1 MPPRGGA
8 GAGLGQGKE
17 GYNQG
22 FGGLGRALKMFF
34 GFYPKMGKAAVFC
47 IIFSAA
53 VSAAPPIFLQK
64 VLAIV
69 IDGVEGGKSIDNLR
83 VQINNAL
90 MEHKRI
96 LRGK

>member
-34 GFYPKMGKAAVFC
+34 GFYPAYRASKLN
-47 IIFSAA
+47 
-53 VSAAPPIFLQK
+53 PI
-64 VLAIV
+64 
-69 IDGVEGGKSIDNLR
+69 DCLR
-83 VQINNAL
+83 Y
-90 MEHKRI
+90 E
-96 LRGK
+96 